1 MALAFAMETYS
12 IFAVQ
17 NESQVE
23 VIETASDC
31 LPEI

>member
-1 MALAFAMETYS
+1 MALVFAMETYS
-12 IFAVQ
+12 IFAFQ
-17 NESQVE
+17 NKSQVE